1 MSSSPRRTLNKRQV
15 ETVEKLFVAASQLL
29 DEVGHEQVT
38 IRMVAQR
45 AGVSPAT
52 AYTYFASK
60 DHLFSEMFWRLFSA
74 PPGLSLTARTPQA
87 RAHQVV
93 AYLAGMIA
101 GAPALAAAVNR
112 SMLASDPEVGRLRL
126 AVGGL
131 WIEYFRDAIGD
142 DAEVLQ
148 TLGFAFSGA
157 LLQAGMGMFGYDDLA
172 EVLGKVVDVVLGDG
186 RDLEVVASPLA
197 VSRPDT

>member
-1 MSSSPRRTLNKRQV
+1 MSSQLSSSPRRTLNERQA

-29 DEVGHEQVT
+29 DEMGHEQMT

-60 DHLFSEMFWRLFSA
+60 DHLFSELFWRLFSA
-74 PPGLSLTARTPQA
+74 PPGLSLTARTPLA

-93 AYLAGMIA
+93 TYLAGVIA
-101 GAPALAAAVNR
+101 GAPALAAAVNK
-112 SMLASDPEVGRLRL
+112 SLLAHDPEVERLRL
-126 AVGGL
+126 AIGGL
-131 WIEYFRDAIGD
+131 WIDYFKDAIGE
-142 DAEVLQ
+142 DADPDVLR

-157 LLQAGMGMFGYDDLA
+157 LLQVGMGLFAYEDLA
-172 EVLGKVVDVVLGDG
+172 EVLGKVVDVIVGD
-186 RDLEVVASPLA
+186 RDTKSPRRLL
-197 VSRPDT
+197 R

>member
-1 MSSSPRRTLNKRQV
+1 LSSSPRRTLHERQA
-15 ETVEKLFVAASQLL
+15 ETGEKLFAAASQLL
-29 DEVGHEQVT
+29 DEVGHEQMT

-60 DHLFSEMFWRLFSA
+60 DHLFSELFWRLFSA

-93 AYLAGMIA
+93 TYLASVIA
-101 GAPALAAAVNR
+101 GAPSLAAAVNK
-112 SMLASDPEVGRLRL
+112 SMLASDPEVERLRL
-126 AVGGL
+126 QIGGL
-131 WIEYFRDAIGD
+131 WIGYFRDAIGEEAGSD
-142 DAEVLQ
+142 VLQ

-157 LLQAGMGMFGYDDLA
+157 LLQAGMGLFAYEELA
-172 EVLGKVVDVVLGDG
+172 EVLGKVVDVVVGDDDG
-186 RDLEVVASPLA
+186 TRI
-197 VSRPDT
+197 SRRLLR

>member
-1 MSSSPRRTLNKRQV
+1 MSSHLSSSPRRTLNERQA
-15 ETVEKLFVAASQLL
+15 ETVEKLFAAASQLL
-29 DEVGHEQVT
+29 DEVGHEQMT

-60 DHLFSEMFWRLFSA
+60 DHLFSELFWRLFSA

-93 AYLAGMIA
+93 TYLAGVIA
-101 GAPALAAAVNR
+101 GAPALASAVNK
-112 SMLASDPEVGRLRL
+112 SMLANDPEVERLRL

-131 WIEYFRDAIGD
+131 WLGYFRDAIGED
-142 DAEVLQ
+142 EDVLQ

-157 LLQAGMGMFGYDDLA
+157 LLQAGMGLFAYADLA
-172 EVLGKVVDVVLGDG
+172 EVLGKVVDVVIGEPAD
-186 RDLEVVASPLA
+186 AKS
-197 VSRPDT
+197 SRRLLR